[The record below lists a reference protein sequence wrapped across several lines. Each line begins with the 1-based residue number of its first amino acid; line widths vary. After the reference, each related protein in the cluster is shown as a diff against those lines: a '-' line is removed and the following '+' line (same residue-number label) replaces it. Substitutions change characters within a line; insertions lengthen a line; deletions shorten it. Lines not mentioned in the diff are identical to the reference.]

1 MRGVCLI
8 LANAIVLIGFSQLD
22 QSQQKYRDTIQHETS
37 FIENKG
43 QVDGDSTLDIL
54 CHFQFQ
60 QLTGFVQKGGGI
72 SFQFQHNQNE
82 EGEELNKYFKNRKH
96 LPQLAIQQTHRV
108 DMELLHA
115 NPSPTIRFEDF
126 SGSYSNYYTKNALQA
141 RHFGRIVFE
150 NVYPKIDWVLYFSEG
165 QFKYDFIVKPGGNP
179 EDIKMAYYHFDSIS
193 LTKDGDLCVNTRL
206 GSFFDEH
213 PQSYQDNRQIS
224 TDFYLNKHIVGFSLS
239 SFDTNDTLIID
250 PMVRVWATYCGGAGI
265 DLAMDTKVDAANN
278 IYIAGYT
285 SSTTNIAAQGFSLVY
300 GGGNYDAFLV
310 KYNSNGS
317 RLWGTYYGGTNQ
329 DVGYALATDASLNV
343 YLVGE
348 TSSMS
353 QIANNGFQNV
363 YGGIADAFVVKF
375 NSAGTR
381 LWATYYGGNDYDIGL
396 SVDCSNN
403 QVVLAGLT
411 SSTGLASSG
420 FQNWYGGNDDAFV
433 VKFDASGNRIWCSYY
448 GGDEYDQAFAV
459 KLDASSNVFVA
470 GSTASSISISSSGHQ
485 MNYGGNYDGFLVKF
499 NSNGSR
505 LWGTYY
511 GGNASDDGYELS
523 VDNLG
528 NSYLAGQTFSSN
540 NIASG
545 GHQNVLAGAND
556 VFLVKFSPSGLRLWG
571 TYYGGSIGNYFG
583 QDEEGTFPACAV
595 DAQNNVYLGGSTA
608 STNNISLNGYQ
619 NALSG
624 NTDGFIVKFNSSGL
638 RQWATYYGGGSSD
651 YLYGLAVNS
660 TGAVYAVG
668 TTGSNFGTQI
678 ASNGH
683 QNTYGG
689 GNLDAFLVKLAVC
702 SNTQASVSVTS
713 CGSYTYNGVSY
724 ANSGVYNQTLQNVA
738 GCDSLVTLTLNV
750 INASSSNLTVQAC
763 NSYSLNG
770 QTYNT
775 TGTYQQQLVNSV
787 GCDSIITLNLTI
799 FQPTSATLQA
809 TACGSY
815 TLNGATYTASGM
827 YQQWLT
833 NMHGCDSILTLN
845 LTLLNSPETN
855 LYYSTCSSVTVNGQ
869 NYQTSGVYLQ
879 AMQNVQ
885 GCDSNVW
892 IHVTILPSYNLWQT
906 VLACSTYTWVN
917 GVTYTASTNQPSVML
932 YTTYGCDSLVHLNLI
947 LGTSDSVTT
956 SATGFGNY
964 TWNGSTYDQSG
975 TYVQVLSNQYGCDSV
990 VTLNLIIEPAAL
1002 DETSN
1007 ASLLVFPNPSHDGL
1021 FELQSS
1027 KNIEIMEVLD
1037 VSGRAVPFQVNG
1049 TQLLLNQ
1056 NSGVYLCV
1064 LRYGNSMEVIRLVIT
1079 P

>member
-72 SFQFQHNQNE
+72 TFQFQHNQNE

-96 LPQLAIQQTHRV
+96 LPQLANQQTHRV

-343 YLVGE
+343 YLVGQ

-433 VKFDASGNRIWCSYY
+433 VKFDASGTRIWCSYY
-448 GGDEYDQAFAV
+448 GGDEYDQAYAV

-485 MNYGGNYDGFLVKF
+485 MNFGGNYDGFLVKF

-683 QNTYGG
+683 QNTFG

-702 SNTQASVSVTS
+702 SNTQASVSATS

-787 GCDSIITLNLTI
+787 GCDSILTLNLTI

-869 NYQTSGVYLQ
+869 NYQTSGVYFQ

-892 IHVTILPSYNLWQT
+892 IHVTILPSFNLWQT
-906 VLACSTYTWVN
+906 VLACSTFTWVN
-917 GVTYTASTNQPSVML
+917 GVTYTVSTNQPSVML

-1007 ASLLVFPNPSHDGL
+1007 ASLMVFPNPSHDGL

-1027 KNIEIMEVLD
+1027 KNIEIMEVRDLA
-1037 VSGRAVPFQVNG
+1037 GRAVPFQVNG

-1056 NSGVYLCV
+1056 NSGVYLCI
-1064 LRYGNSMEVIRLVIT
+1064 LKYGNAMEVIRLVIT